1 MSKQG
6 KKQTSLF
13 FVHIPKTGGNSVRAF
28 LKSSERVKL
37 LNYGRDKRE
46 KEHHFGIKNA
56 RRVKDS
62 HLSFKTD
69 YFPSYVD
76 TEEYKK
82 ASFSF
87 TVLRNPY
94 DLLYSYYNHS
104 PLQSSAS
111 KKRDNGWGNVNEY
124 HKFKSFSEFIDG
136 YCNMDPEEW
145 HVPALS
151 KNLFGQIF
159 IDNNKKLGVDYA
171 IFLETINMG
180 IAAFYSLNKEKKT
193 APVKLQKLNTKPKWW
208 TSPIKGAKQGYSK
221 ALKDAVSKKCEWELD
236 TFYGNQSKNNII
248 DLNRSHAWLTARS

>member
-1 MSKQG
+1 MSKH
-6 KKQTSLF
+6 SLF
-13 FVHIPKTGGNSVRAF
+13 FVHIPKTGGNSVRVF
-28 LKSSERVKL
+28 LTRNKKLKL
-37 LNYGRDKRE
+37 LNKGRKKCER
-46 KEHHFGIKNA
+46 EHHFGIKNA

-76 TEEYKK
+76 TGEYKK

-104 PLQSSAS
+104 PKTSPS

-159 IDNNKKLGVDYA
+159 IDNNKLGVDYA

-180 IAAFYSLNKEKKT
+180 IAAFYTLNEEKKN
-193 APVKLQKLNTKPKWW
+193 APVKLPKLNTRTK
-208 TSPIKGAKQGYSK
+208 IKGAKQGYSK

-248 DLNRSHAWLTARS
+248 DLREIENGKPMPVNELQ

>member
-1 MSKQG
+1 MSKH
-6 KKQTSLF
+6 SLF
-13 FVHIPKTGGNSVRAF
+13 FVHIPKTGGNSVRVF
-28 LKSSERVKL
+28 LKSCKRLNL
-37 LNYGRDKRE
+37 LNYGRNKRE
-46 KEHHFGIKNA
+46 REHHFGIKNA

-94 DLLYSYYNHS
+94 ELLYSYYNHS
-104 PLQSSAS
+104 PIQSDSS

-124 HKFKSFSEFIDG
+124 HKFKTFSQFIDG

-159 IDNNKKLGVDYA
+159 IDNNKLGVDYA

-180 IAAFYSLNKEKKT
+180 IAAFFCLNKEKKHT
-193 APVKLQKLNTKPKWW
+193 PVTLPKLNTWSK
-208 TSPIKGAKQGYSK
+208 IKGAKQGYSK

-248 DLNRSHAWLTARS
+248 DLREIEDILCKAQ